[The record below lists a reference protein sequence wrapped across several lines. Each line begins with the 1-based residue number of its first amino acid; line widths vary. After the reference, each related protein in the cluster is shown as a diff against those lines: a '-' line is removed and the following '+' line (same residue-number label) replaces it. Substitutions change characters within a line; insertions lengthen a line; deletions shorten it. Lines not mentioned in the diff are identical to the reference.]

1 MLLGGI
7 FLSTLKRAD
16 PAGPEI
22 FTLLKSHDVFY
33 LASNFIGAFFRES
46 QFLPQEIKQNT
57 VADNNFPGNSAA
69 LGSQLD
75 GSILRIPVSY
85 THLYP
90 HASPVNTPGQAGSAA
105 IPTS

>member
-16 PAGPEI
+16 PAGPE
-22 FTLLKSHDVFY
+22 FFNLLKSHDVFY
-33 LASNFIGAFFRES
+33 LASHFIGAFFRES

-69 LGSQLD
+69 LGSKLD
-75 GSILRIPVSY
+75 GSILRIVP
-85 THLYP
+85 YP
-90 HASPVNTPGQAGSAA
+90 PAA
-105 IPTS
+105 